1 MYSDKVMDHFTNPR
15 NVGEIEGAD
24 GVGEVDN
31 VETLKETV
39 RVRIKDGDIF
49 KQKRYEVKDIKVI
62 KDVKIEEN
70 AEEDKIEEEKE
81 LFKTLT
87 SF

>member
-1 MYSDKVMDHFTNPR
+1 MEFRLPH
-15 NVGEIEGAD
+15 VGAIVYTPD

-62 KDVKIEEN
+62 KDVKVDEDDNEKDELEEN
-70 AEEDKIEEEKE
+70 
-81 LFKTLT
+81 
-87 SF
+87 

>member
-1 MYSDKVMDHFTNPR
+1 MIP
-15 NVGEIEGAD
+15 D

-62 KDVKIEEN
+62 KDVKVDEDDNEKDELEEN
-70 AEEDKIEEEKE
+70 
-81 LFKTLT
+81 
-87 SF
+87 